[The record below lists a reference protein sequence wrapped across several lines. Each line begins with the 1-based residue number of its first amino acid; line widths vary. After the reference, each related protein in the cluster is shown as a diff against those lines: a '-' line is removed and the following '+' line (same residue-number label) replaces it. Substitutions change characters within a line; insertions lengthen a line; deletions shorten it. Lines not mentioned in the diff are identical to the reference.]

1 MRPQNIENQAPI
13 KIQIYENNNRLIHQ
27 SNFYFQS
34 YVVFEGQEL
43 STYTIRFVNP
53 GAEKLITMNVN
64 KVTET
69 SHIEKVITSTVLSDH
84 AMRASQLL
92 EQLKFLANAFERY
105 TMINL
110 QAVKAVIKNINLYY
124 YWNIVE
130 TVMAILVCFAQV
142 ALISKICKSD
152 LIV

>member
-1 MRPQNIENQAPI
+1 VEDFLLNLPIAQQVAINLFTYEIKENAYMRPQNIENQAPI

-64 KVTET
+64 RVTET
-69 SHIEKVITSTVLSDH
+69 SHIDEVITSTALSDH

-92 EQLKFLANAFERY
+92 EQLKFVANAF
-105 TMINL
+105 
-110 QAVKAVIKNINLYY
+110 
-124 YWNIVE
+124 
-130 TVMAILVCFAQV
+130 
-142 ALISKICKSD
+142 
-152 LIV
+152 

>member
-1 MRPQNIENQAPI
+1 
-13 KIQIYENNNRLIHQ
+13 
-27 SNFYFQS
+27 
-34 YVVFEGQEL
+34 
-43 STYTIRFVNP
+43 
-53 GAEKLITMNVN
+53 MNVN

-69 SHIEKVITSTVLSDH
+69 SHIEEAITSTVLSDH

-130 TVMAILVCFAQV
+130 TVMAILVCLIQV

>member
-1 MRPQNIENQAPI
+1 VAINLFTYEIKENAYMRPQNIENQAPI

-64 KVTET
+64 RVTET
-69 SHIEKVITSTVLSDH
+69 SHIDEVITSTVLTDH

-92 EQLKFLANAFERY
+92 EQLKFVANAF
-105 TMINL
+105 
-110 QAVKAVIKNINLYY
+110 
-124 YWNIVE
+124 
-130 TVMAILVCFAQV
+130 
-142 ALISKICKSD
+142 
-152 LIV
+152 